1 MIILMEQVGFSEVE
15 SPGKTGFSISQF
27 TVGALFKATKIT

>member
-1 MIILMEQVGFSEVE
+1 MKQVGFSNVE
-15 SPGKTGFSISQF
+15 SPGATGFRTSKF